1 MKILV
6 SDNLSKQGVE
16 ILEKESGIEV
26 DVNTGLPKEEL
37 IKIIP
42 NYDGLIVR
50 SATKVTADVIAAAK
64 NLKVIGRAGVG
75 VDNIDLEAAGKQG
88 IIVMNA
94 PDGNMITT
102 AEHAMALMLSMSRN
116 IPQANASVKLDKK
129 WSPKTF
135 MGVELY
141 GKTMGIIGLG
151 RIGSVVAERARGFA
165 MKVIAYDP
173 FVAKEQAEKI
183 GVEIV
188 ELKDLLQR
196 ADFISLHSPKVGD
209 KPLLGKEEL
218 NSVKPGVRIIN
229 CARGQ
234 LIDEAALIQAIK
246 DGKVAQAALDVY
258 SKEPLDPSSPL
269 LDVPEIIC
277 TPHLGAST
285 EEAQDKVA
293 IAICDQLI
301 DFLKYGSIRNAVNM
315 PSIDEE
321 TLKQIKPYL
330 ELGSDLG
337 QMASQMVEGPI
348 TQVKVQYNG
357 EVSNLNV
364 QPITIAVLKGLLTR
378 SMEGI
383 NMVNAP
389 FIAKE
394 RGIEVQELKS
404 NEIKEYTSTIQ
415 VQVTTKQGS
424 RDITG
429 SIFGK
434 GDPRIVRFDE
444 YNFEAV
450 ISKHMLVLRNKDV
463 PGVIG
468 KLGNVLGHNNI
479 NIAGFHLGRL
489 DKTGN
494 AVSVINIDSPPTSE
508 TLRELRDTPN
518 VIEVHSVVL

>member
-16 ILEKESGIEV
+16 ILQKEAGIEV
-26 DVNTGLPKEEL
+26 DVNTGLAKEEL

-42 NYDGLIVR
+42 QYDGLIVR
-50 SATKVTADVIAAAK
+50 SATKVTADVIAAAT
-64 NLKVIGRAGVG
+64 NLKVVGRAGVG
-75 VDNIDLEAAGKQG
+75 VDNIDLEAAGKKG

-102 AEHAMALMLSMSRN
+102 AEHAMAMMLSMSRN
-116 IPQANASVKLDKK
+116 IPQANASVKDKK
-129 WSPKTF
+129 WSPKNF

-141 GKTMGIIGLG
+141 SKTMGIIGLG
-151 RIGSVVAERARGFA
+151 RIGSVVAERAKGFA
-165 MKVIAYDP
+165 MKIIAYDP
-173 FVAKEQAEKI
+173 FVSKEQAEKI

-196 ADFISLHSPKVGD
+196 SDFISLHSPKVGD
-209 KPLLGKEEL
+209 KPLLGKDEF

-229 CARGQ
+229 CARGE

-258 SKEPLDPSSPL
+258 SKEPLNPDSPL

-285 EEAQDKVA
+285 GEAQDKVA

-330 ELGSDLG
+330 DLGSDLG
-337 QMASQMVEGPI
+337 QLASQLVEGPI

-357 EVSNLNV
+357 DVSNLNV
-364 QPITIAVLKGLLTR
+364 EPITICVLKGLLTR
-378 SMEGI
+378 SLEGV

-404 NEIKEYTSTIQ
+404 NEIKDYTSTIQ

-450 ISKHMLVLRNKDV
+450 ISKHMLILSNKDV

-468 KLGNVLGHNNI
+468 KLGNVLGKNNI

-489 DKTGN
+489 EKTGN
-494 AVSVINIDSPPTSE
+494 AVSVVNIDSPPTSE
-508 TLRELRDTPN
+508 TLRELREIPN
-518 VIEVHSVVL
+518 VDEVFSVVL

>member
-6 SDNLSKQGVE
+6 SDNLSKLGVE
-16 ILEKESGIEV
+16 ILQKESGIEV
-26 DVNTGLPKEEL
+26 DVNTGLSKEEL

-42 NYDGLIVR
+42 EYDGLIVR

-64 NLKVIGRAGVG
+64 NLKVVGRAGVG
-75 VDNIDLEAAGKQG
+75 VDNIDLEAAGKKG

-94 PDGNMITT
+94 PDGNMVTT
-102 AEHAMALMLSMSRN
+102 AEHAMAMMLSMSRN
-116 IPQANASVKLDKK
+116 IPQANASVKQDKK

-151 RIGSVVAERARGFA
+151 RIGSVVAERAKGFA

-173 FVAKEQAEKI
+173 FVSKEQAEKI

-188 ELKDLLQR
+188 ELQDLLQR

-209 KPLLGKEEL
+209 KPLLGKKEL

-229 CARGQ
+229 CARGE
-234 LIDEAALIQAIK
+234 LIDEEALIQAIK

-258 SKEPLDPSSPL
+258 SKEPINPDNPL

-285 EEAQDKVA
+285 GEAQDKVA
-293 IAICDQLI
+293 IAICDQMI
-301 DFLKYGSIRNAVNM
+301 DFMKYGTIRNAINM

-330 ELGSDLG
+330 DLGSDLG
-337 QMASQMVEGPI
+337 QLASQLIEGPI
-348 TQVKVQYNG
+348 TQIKVQYNG

-364 QPITIAVLKGLLTR
+364 QPITIGVLKGLLTR

-394 RGIEVQELKS
+394 RGIEVQEMKS
-404 NEIKEYTSTIQ
+404 NEIKDYTSTIQ
-415 VQVTTKQGS
+415 VQVTTKQGT

-434 GDPRIVRFDE
+434 GDPRIVKFDE
-444 YNFEAV
+444 YYFEAV
-450 ISKHMLVLRNKDV
+450 ISKHMLILSNKDV

-468 KLGNVLGHNNI
+468 KLGNVLGKNNI

-489 DKTGN
+489 EKAGS
-494 AVSVINIDSPPTSE
+494 AVAVINIDSPPTSE
-508 TLRELRDTPN
+508 TLRELRETPN
-518 VIEVHSVVL
+518 VVEVYSVVL

>member
-6 SDNLSKQGVE
+6 SDNLSKLGVE
-16 ILEKESGIEV
+16 ILQKEAGIEV
-26 DVNTGLPKEEL
+26 DVNTGLAKEEL

-42 NYDGLIVR
+42 QYDGLIVR
-50 SATKVTADVIAAAK
+50 SATKVTADVIAAAT
-64 NLKVIGRAGVG
+64 NLKVVGRAGVG
-75 VDNIDLEAAGKQG
+75 VDNIDLDAAGKKG

-102 AEHAMALMLSMSRN
+102 AEHAMAMMLSMSRN
-116 IPQANASVKLDKK
+116 IPQANASVKDKK
-129 WSPKTF
+129 WTPKTF

-141 GKTMGIIGLG
+141 TKTMGIVGLG
-151 RIGSVVAERARGFA
+151 RIGSVVAERAKGFA

-173 FVAKEQAEKI
+173 FVSKEQAEKI

-209 KPLLGKEEL
+209 KPLLGKDEF

-229 CARGQ
+229 CARGE

-258 SKEPLDPSSPL
+258 SKEPLSPDSPL

-285 EEAQDKVA
+285 GEAQDKVA
-293 IAICDQLI
+293 IAICDQMI

-321 TLKQIKPYL
+321 TLKQIKPFL
-330 ELGSDLG
+330 DLGSDLG
-337 QMASQMVEGPI
+337 QLASQLVEGPI

-357 EVSNLNV
+357 DVSNLNV
-364 QPITIAVLKGLLTR
+364 QPITICVLKGLLTR
-378 SMEGI
+378 SLEGV

-404 NEIKEYTSTIQ
+404 NEIKDYTSTIQ

-450 ISKHMLVLRNKDV
+450 ISKHMLILSNKDV

-468 KLGNVLGHNNI
+468 KLGNVLGKHNI

-489 DKTGN
+489 EKTGN
-494 AVSVINIDSPPTSE
+494 AVSVVNIDSPPTSE
-508 TLRELRDTPN
+508 TLRELRETPN
-518 VIEVHSVVL
+518 VVEVFSVVL

>member
-1 MKILV
+1 
-6 SDNLSKQGVE
+6 
-16 ILEKESGIEV
+16 
-26 DVNTGLPKEEL
+26 
-37 IKIIP
+37 
-42 NYDGLIVR
+42 
-50 SATKVTADVIAAAK
+50 
-64 NLKVIGRAGVG
+64 
-75 VDNIDLEAAGKQG
+75 
-88 IIVMNA
+88 
-94 PDGNMITT
+94 
-102 AEHAMALMLSMSRN
+102 
-116 IPQANASVKLDKK
+116 
-129 WSPKTF
+129 
-135 MGVELY
+135 
-141 GKTMGIIGLG
+141 
-151 RIGSVVAERARGFA
+151 
-165 MKVIAYDP
+165 
-173 FVAKEQAEKI
+173 
-183 GVEIV
+183 
-188 ELKDLLQR
+188 
-196 ADFISLHSPKVGD
+196 
-209 KPLLGKEEL
+209 LGKDEF

-229 CARGQ
+229 CARGE

-258 SKEPLDPSSPL
+258 SKEPVSPDSPL
-269 LDVPEIIC
+269 MDVPEIIC

-285 EEAQDKVA
+285 GEAQDKVA
-293 IAICDQLI
+293 IAICDQMI

-330 ELGSDLG
+330 DLGSDLG
-337 QMASQMVEGPI
+337 QLASQLVEGPI
-348 TQVKVQYNG
+348 TKVKVQYNG
-357 EVSNLNV
+357 DVSDLNV
-364 QPITIAVLKGLLTR
+364 QPITICVLKGLLTR
-378 SMEGI
+378 SLEGV

-404 NEIKEYTSTIQ
+404 NEIKDYTSTIQ
-415 VQVTTKQGS
+415 VQVTTKQGV

-450 ISKHMLVLRNKDV
+450 ISKHMLILSNKDV

-468 KLGNVLGHNNI
+468 KLGNVLGKNNI

-508 TLRELRDTPN
+508 TLRELRETPN
-518 VIEVHSVVL
+518 VVEVFSVVL

>member
-1 MKILV
+1 V
-6 SDNLSKQGVE
+6 
-16 ILEKESGIEV
+16 IE
-26 DVNTGLPKEEL
+26 
-37 IKIIP
+37 
-42 NYDGLIVR
+42 
-50 SATKVTADVIAAAK
+50 AAD

-75 VDNIDLEAAGKQG
+75 VDNIDLDAAGKKG

-116 IPQANASVKLDKK
+116 IPAANSSLKLDKK
-129 WSPKTF
+129 WSPKNF

-141 GKTMGIIGLG
+141 NKTLGIIGLG
-151 RIGSVVAERARGFA
+151 RIGSVVAERAKGFA
-165 MKVIAYDP
+165 MKVVAYDP
-173 FVAKEQAEKI
+173 FVSREQGEKI
-183 GVEIV
+183 GVEML
-188 ELKDLLQR
+188 ELKDLLGR

-209 KPLLGKEEL
+209 KPLLGKAEFD
-218 NSVKPGVRIIN
+218 SVKPGVRIIN
-229 CARGQ
+229 CARGE
-234 LIDEAALIQAIK
+234 LIDTDDLIQAIK

-258 SKEPLDPSSPL
+258 AKEPLDPGSPL
-269 LDVPEIIC
+269 LDVPELIC

-285 EEAQDKVA
+285 SEAQDKVA

-301 DFLKYGSIRNAVNM
+301 DYLKYGSIRNAVNM

-321 TLKQIKPYL
+321 TLKKIKPFL
-330 ELGSDLG
+330 ELGQDLG
-337 QMASQMVEGPI
+337 QLASQMIEGPI
-348 TQVKVQYNG
+348 EKVQVQYNG

-364 QPITIAVLKGLLTR
+364 QPITICILKGLLCR
-378 SMEGI
+378 SVESV

-394 RGIEVQELKS
+394 RGIEVQEMKS
-404 NEIKEYTSTIQ
+404 NEIKDYTSTIQ
-415 VQVTTKQGS
+415 VVVKTQKGS
-424 RDITG
+424 RDLTG

-434 GDPRIVRFDE
+434 GDPRIVKFDE
-444 YNFEAV
+444 YYFEAV
-450 ISKHMLVLRNKDV
+450 ISKHMLILSNKDV

-468 KLGNVLGHNNI
+468 KLGNVLGKNNI

-508 TLRELRDTPN
+508 TLRELRETPN
-518 VIEVHSVVL
+518 VVEVYSVVL

>member
-6 SDNLSKQGVE
+6 SDNLSKLGVE
-16 ILEKESGIEV
+16 ILQKEAGIEV
-26 DVNTGLPKEEL
+26 DVNTGLAKEEL

-42 NYDGLIVR
+42 QYDGLIVR
-50 SATKVTADVIAAAK
+50 SATKVTADVIAAAT
-64 NLKVIGRAGVG
+64 NLKVVGRAGVG
-75 VDNIDLEAAGKQG
+75 VDNIDLDAAGKKG

-102 AEHAMALMLSMSRN
+102 AEHAMAMMLSMSRN
-116 IPQANASVKLDKK
+116 IPQANASVKDKK
-129 WSPKTF
+129 WTPKVF

-141 GKTMGIIGLG
+141 SKTMGIVGLG

-173 FVAKEQAEKI
+173 FVSKEQAEKI

-196 ADFISLHSPKVGD
+196 SDFISLHSPKVGD
-209 KPLLGKEEL
+209 KPLLGKDEF

-229 CARGQ
+229 CARGE

-258 SKEPLDPSSPL
+258 SKEPLNPDSPL

-285 EEAQDKVA
+285 GEAQDKVA
-293 IAICDQLI
+293 IAISDQMI

-321 TLKQIKPYL
+321 TLKQIKPFL
-330 ELGSDLG
+330 DLGSDLG
-337 QMASQMVEGPI
+337 QLASQLVEGPI

-357 EVSNLNV
+357 DVSNLNV
-364 QPITIAVLKGLLTR
+364 QPITICVLKGLLTR
-378 SMEGI
+378 SLEGV

-389 FIAKE
+389 YIAKE

-404 NEIKEYTSTIQ
+404 NEIKDYTSTIQ

-434 GDPRIVRFDE
+434 GDPRIVKFDE

-450 ISKHMLVLRNKDV
+450 ISKHMLILSNKDV

-468 KLGNVLGHNNI
+468 NLGNVLGKHNI
-479 NIAGFHLGRL
+479 NIADFHLGRL
-489 DKTGN
+489 EKTGN
-494 AVSVINIDSPPTSE
+494 AVSVVNIDSPPTSE
-508 TLRELRDTPN
+508 TLRELRETPN
-518 VIEVHSVVL
+518 VVEVFSVVL